1 MGGLGELVWRL
12 LPAVRTAERSRVAF
26 FTALLGLIAAAQTLG
41 LAGSEALLLARVG
54 VQRLPEIFI
63 AASLVTVAG
72 SVVYAAAVGH
82 SRNDRLLIR
91 MLVGAAIALAA
102 GGAAAGAGAA
112 VAMVLP
118 GLFCLFYLTQAVFLN
133 HFWTFSGDYF
143 DSLASK
149 RLFPVFVV
157 GSSVGG
163 LAGGAAAVGLTRL
176 AGPVSLV
183 FCWGGGLLAAALL
196 LRLARR
202 ALRRWGPLELEEAD
216 ETSVEG
222 MRGAA
227 RYLRVSPLGRWL
239 VMSALGMVMALFVA
253 QYVYSQIFVAAYP
266 DPEQLAVFF
275 GAYLAV
281 TNLVEIALELA
292 VTPWLIRRFGVPT
305 AQLVHPALTLLSFG
319 GLIIHYGLYTGVG
332 ARVAR
337 ELVENAVAQPIRSL
351 VYNALPQRLRG
362 RIRAFLEG
370 IVVYGGMSAAGVLL
384 LAIGDPEPIVLAAVG
399 AGAAL
404 VYLIA
409 CLRVRREYLREL
421 VDGIRAG
428 RLDFGALGDEI
439 GDLEATQ
446 LEQLSSQLLREETA
460 RPSQSL
466 LRLLPTLTRR
476 GLAQPLLAGAVHP
489 HPLVREVC
497 VRELS
502 GLPRETK
509 PLDAIRRAL
518 RDPDPR
524 VRLAALEG
532 LAGEPDLPDTCAA
545 LQGDHDPRLR
555 AAAAARRGA
564 DGVAVLRQMLRARAP
579 DTAIAALGVAPPEI
593 AQEVLDRTTDAD
605 PRVRAA
611 ALERAAVVAAG
622 CELPPGALRDG
633 LASRDPSVRR
643 AAVALAAVADP
654 PDLPAVAEALAD
666 SAAPVRRA
674 AVTALVG
681 LRAAGAQAAAGH
693 LRDGREPAADA
704 ALRVTAAA
712 AAPSRRGPVLRGEL
726 RHRARSMW
734 YCVIA
739 YQSLPADAGT
749 APAFLRAAYAD
760 ALLRHRRL
768 AFRALSLIENKRIV
782 HKVERA
788 LRATAQRTRA
798 DALEVLSNLGDREA
812 AQLLVLMHETVPL
825 AERRGRVEAIVKVPL
840 ELAAILRDA
849 SRSESR
855 WIRAAAA
862 AVDPALGH
870 NDVGIGVMERLL
882 ALKQVPLFANLTL
895 DQIEAIHQLAQEVTF
910 LPNEVVMREG
920 EAGSQL
926 YILLEGALDVYLG
939 WETPEQR
946 RISQIR
952 AVDYVGEMAILDDE
966 PRSAT
971 IVAVEPA
978 RLLSLEGESLKD
990 LILQMPDIA
999 FEIFRVLTRRV
1010 RVAERRLREEGG
1022 AG

>member
-1 MGGLGELVWRL
+1 MGGKGEIVWRL
-12 LPAVRTAERSRVAF
+12 LPAVRPAERSRVVF
-26 FTALLGLIAAAQTLG
+26 FTALLTLISAAQTLG
-41 LAGSEALLLARVG
+41 LAGSEALLLAEIG
-54 VQRLPEIFI
+54 AGRLPEIFI
-63 AASLVTVAG
+63 AASLVTVLG
-72 SVVYAAAVGH
+72 SVVYAARVGH
-82 SRNDRLLIR
+82 SRNDRLLAR
-91 MLVGAAIALAA
+91 MLVGAAVALAA
-102 GGAAAGAGAA
+102 GGAAAGAGVA
-112 VAMVLP
+112 VALVLP

-143 DSLASK
+143 DTLASK

-157 GSSVGG
+157 GASLGG
-163 LAGGAAAVGLTRL
+163 LVGGAAAVALTSL
-176 AGPVSLV
+176 AGPASLV
-183 FCWGGGLLAAALL
+183 LCWGALLLAAALM

-202 ALRRWGPLELEEAD
+202 VLRRWGPLELEEAD

-239 VMSALGMVMALFVA
+239 VVAALGMVLALFVA

-266 DPEQLAVFF
+266 DPAELAAFF

-281 TNLVEIALELA
+281 TNLIEIPLVLGL
-292 VTPWLIRRFGVPT
+292 TPWLIHRFGVPT

-319 GLIIHYGLYTGVG
+319 GLMLHHGLYAGVG

-337 ELVENAVAQPIRSL
+337 ELVENAVAQPIRAL

-362 RIRAFLEG
+362 RIRAFLDG

-384 LAIGDPEPIVLAAVG
+384 LVLGDPDPLGLAAVG
-399 AGAAL
+399 GAAAL

-409 CLRVRREYLREL
+409 SVRVRREYLHEL
-421 VDGIRAG
+421 VAGIRAG

-439 GDLEATQ
+439 GDLEASQ
-446 LEQLSSQLLREETA
+446 LEELSVQLLREETV

-466 LRLLPTLTRR
+466 LRLLPTLARR
-476 GLAQPLLAGAVHP
+476 GLAQPLLAGALHP
-489 HPLVREVC
+489 HALVRAVC
-497 VRELS
+497 IRELA
-502 GLPRETK
+502 GLPGQAK

-518 RDPDPR
+518 RDPDPH

-532 LAGEPDLPDTCAA
+532 LAGEPDLASACAE
-545 LQGDHDPRLR
+545 LQADHDPLLR
-555 AAAAARRGA
+555 AAAAARRGLE
-564 DGVAVLRQMLRARAP
+564 GVAVLRQMLRARAP
-579 DTAIAALGVAPPEI
+579 GTAIAALGVAPAEL
-593 AQEVLDRTTDAD
+593 AQEVLDRTSDPD
-605 PRVRAA
+605 PRIRAA
-611 ALERAAVVAAG
+611 ALGRAAVVAAG
-622 CELPPGALRDG
+622 RELPAGTLRGAL
-633 LASRDPSVRR
+633 AARDPAVRT
-643 AAVALAAVADP
+643 AAVALAAVAAP
-654 PDLPAVAEALAD
+654 PELSAVADALAD
-666 SAAPVRRA
+666 PATPVRRA
-674 AVTALVG
+674 AVTALIS
-681 LRAAGAQAAAGH
+681 LRAAGAQAAAPY
-693 LRDGREPAADA
+693 LRDGREPAAEA

-712 AAPSRRGPVLRGEL
+712 AAPARRAPILRTEL
-726 RHRARSMW
+726 LHRARAMW
-734 YCVIA
+734 YCVLA
-739 YQSLPADAGT
+739 YQSLPADADT

-768 AFRALSLIENKRIV
+768 AFRALSLLENERIV

-788 LRATAQRTRA
+788 LRASAQRTRA

-812 AQLLVLMHETVPL
+812 AQLMVLMHETAPL
-825 AERRGRVEAIVKVPL
+825 AVRRGRVEAIVRVPL
-840 ELAAILRDA
+840 ELASILRDA

-855 WIRAAAA
+855 WMRAAAA

-870 NDVGIGVMERLL
+870 NELGIDVMERLL
-882 ALKQVPLFANLTL
+882 ALKRVPLFANLTL
-895 DQIEAIHQLAQEVTF
+895 DQLEAIHQLAQEVTF

-920 EAGSQL
+920 EAGSEL
-926 YILLEGALDVYLG
+926 YILLEGVLDVYLG

-946 RISQIR
+946 CISQIR

-1010 RVAERRLREEGG
+1010 RVAERRLQEG
-1022 AG
+1022 